1 MTSTP
6 VKNVGQ
12 LLNFVEGKN
21 PPKMTG
27 GMNQMGSFGDVMSRT
42 QSGGLG
48 NQSQSAAARKTG
60 KTPAAAQAGRKEV
73 VRSEKPAKESLKAE
87 DVTSQQNQAVEEAGR
102 DMTQE
107 VAKELGVTVEEVEKA
122 MEELGLSPVSLLD
135 SANLSQLVL
144 LLSGEQDATA
154 LLTDESLFAKL
165 QALLDAAAQIKSGLA
180 EELNLSA
187 EDMQA
192 LLEAMENGKNLQP
205 EEGLGQGTANAA
217 EETSPQITVEVK
229 SGGDEIKL
237 TTDEKGNVTGT
248 AEVIPS
254 NAEETTTGQSSD
266 AQGNHSGEGR
276 KDESEGMMQAGNQ
289 LLEGLQ
295 QDKAQVAEASFEQ
308 TTAYFSEQT
317 QDIMNQIM
325 DYMKIQLKPGMDQLE
340 MQLHPASLG
349 TVQVQLTARGG
360 EITAQFHVQNET
372 VKAAIESQ
380 ISTLQESFKEQ
391 GVKVQEIQVTVESHG
406 FESNLWQGQS
416 REENASSQN
425 GKRTPRRIN
434 LNELE
439 GVFEDASE
447 EEQLAAK
454 MMEANGN
461 TVDYTV

>member
-1 MTSTP
+1 MMSTP
-6 VKNVGQ
+6 VKSVGQ

-48 NQSQSAAARKTG
+48 SQNQNAATKKTS
-60 KTPAAAQAGRKEV
+60 KTPAAQTNRKEIV
-73 VRSEKPAKESLKAE
+73 KPEKPAQESVKTE
-87 DVTSQQNQAVEEAGR
+87 DVTTNQSQAAEEAGR
-102 DMTQE
+102 EMTQE
-107 VAKELGVTVEEVEKA
+107 VAKELDVTVEEVEKA
-122 MEELGLSPVSLLD
+122 MEELGLSPISLLD
-135 SANLSQLVL
+135 PSNLRQLIL
-144 LLSGEQDATA
+144 QLSGEQDATV
-154 LLTDESLFAKL
+154 LLMDEGLFAKL

-180 EELNLSA
+180 EELNISP

-192 LLEAMENGKNLQP
+192 LLKAMEDGKNLSAG
-205 EEGLGQGTANAA
+205 EGLGQEAVDSA
-217 EETSPQITVEVK
+217 EESTPQITVEVK
-229 SGGDEIKL
+229 AGGDEIKL
-237 TTDEKGNVTGT
+237 STDEKGNVTGT
-248 AEVIPS
+248 VEVIPS
-254 NAEETTTGQSSD
+254 NADESTTGQSGD
-266 AQGNHSGEGR
+266 AQGKNSGQGQ
-276 KDESEGMMQAGNQ
+276 SENMMHAGNQ

-295 QDKAQVAEASFEQ
+295 QDNAQTAEVSFEQ
-308 TTAYFSEQT
+308 TTSYFGEQT

-325 DYMKIQLKPGMDQLE
+325 DYMKIQLKPGMEQLE

-349 TVQVQLTARGG
+349 TVQVQISARGG

-391 GVKVQEIQVTVESHG
+391 GIKVQEIQVTVESHG

-416 REENASSQN
+416 REENTSSQN
-425 GKRTPRRIN
+425 GKKQPRRIN
-434 LNELE
+434 LNELN
-439 GVFEDASE
+439 GVFAEEASE
-447 EEQLAAK
+447 EEVLAAK